1 MTTED
6 RLREALRAVDAYQ
19 PSPDLWARVEGSI
32 EEDRR
37 HRRRV
42 LRVLG
47 GILVT
52 LAVAGVIGFAAR
64 VPTSDGMAVDW
75 RAMAAIEV
83 LLLLALIVGLGPA
96 LRRFGRTFV
105 ADVFRAH
112 PATGRAFLA
121 LLDVAFYLVTAGY
134 VLVSMRLDQPSPG
147 ELGVLAAQLSE
158 AGARIGGLLLLM
170 GVLHAVTLLALP
182 FLGIVFTSGWHRPGG
197 REHRPV
203 PVGILIVAVGVIA
216 LALVAVGF
224 LLVGIGGL

>member
-6 RLREALRAVDAYQ
+6 RLRDALRAADAYQ

-47 GILVT
+47 AIL
-52 LAVAGVIGFAAR
+52 LAIAVAAAIAFAAR
-64 VPTSDGMAVDW
+64 VPTSDGTAVDW

-96 LRRFGRTFV
+96 LRRFGRMFV
-105 ADVFRAH
+105 ADVFRAS
-112 PATGRAFLA
+112 PETGRAFLV

-134 VLVSMRLDQPSPG
+134 VLVSVSLDQPNAG
-147 ELGVLAAQLSE
+147 ELGVLAAQLS
-158 AGARIGGLLLLM
+158 AAAARIGGLLLVM
-170 GVLHAVTLLALP
+170 GVLHVATLLALP
-182 FLGIVFTSGWHRPGG
+182 LLGIAFTSGWYRPAG
-197 REHRPV
+197 RERHPV
-203 PVGILIVAVGVIA
+203 PVAVLIVAVAAIA
-216 LALVAVGF
+216 AVLVVVGF
-224 LLVGIGGL
+224 VLVGLGGS